1 MVPLP
6 CYFAVVKFQ
15 RKGSG
20 SGLNRGQSL
29 VELGEILSVHP
40 SNEEGSQDQLERSEG
55 QPEGFVNQPEGS
67 EDQLE
72 GSEGQPKRSEGQQE
86 GSKGQ

>member
-20 SGLNRGQSL
+20 SGSGLNRGQSL
-29 VELGEILSVHP
+29 VEFGEIPSVHP
-40 SNEEGSQDQLERSEG
+40 FNEEGSQDQLERSEG
-55 QPEGFVNQPEGS
+55 QPEGFLDRPEQS
-67 EDQLE
+67 ED
-72 GSEGQPKRSEGQQE
+72 QQE
-86 GSKGQ
+86 GS